1 MHILA
6 NIIMVSS
13 SHMAKWLIVIGDLLC
28 LVLGC
33 VYNSLI
39 AAARP

>member
-1 MHILA
+1 VGLA
-6 NIIMVSS
+6 PPGYWVNRERFP
-13 SHMAKWLIVIGDLLC
+13 
-28 LVLGC
+28 LGA